1 MEGILRNKMIYVFL
15 ILFLFFSQASTA
27 NADRDRN
34 IYELAKELTQLS
46 THMAQ
51 VSYDHYK
58 GWGSE
63 ISDQEQ
69 AILFEAESFAASSR
83 LFLRLTEERF
93 NYFKTGYLR
102 TNLYNAF
109 VNLTRAYKDLEEE
122 SQKVGRVPYSLDDC
136 RRLLER
142 MEYEFSLWP
151 SADNLAYLHQKYIKT
166 LDATVYLIER
176 KGPGEYVRRPF
187 KNLESLFRFNYDQRR
202 GKDPWQHLVEI
213 STETLERMEEEEMV
227 DLTFEDYLVIEM
239 SERSNRPVYLIKDGK
254 KCGITSPSVLE
265 RYGGWSK
272 VYEVPADVINAY
284 PDGEDIKDM
293 SLDLFLEFIEMRKR

>member
-1 MEGILRNKMIYVFL
+1 MRKFTINVTL
-15 ILFLFFSQASTA
+15 ILSMFFSLVSTGK
-27 NADRDRN
+27 ADRDRN
-34 IYELAKELTQLS
+34 IYELAKQLAELS
-46 THMAQ
+46 NHMAQ
-51 VSYDHYK
+51 TSFDHYK

-69 AILFEAESFAASSR
+69 SILFEAESFAASCR

-122 SQKVGRVPYSLDDC
+122 SERGRRVPYSLHDC
-136 RRLLER
+136 QRMLER

-166 LDATVYLIER
+166 MDDTVYLIER
-176 KGPGEYVRRPF
+176 RAPGEYVRRAF
-187 KNLESLFRFNYDQRR
+187 KNLESLFRFNYDRNR
-202 GKDPWQHLVEI
+202 GKDPWQHLVEVPYD
-213 STETLERMEEEEMV
+213 TLEKMEEVEMV
-227 DLTFEDYLVIEM
+227 DLTFEGQLVIEA
-239 SERSNRPVYLIKDGK
+239 SKRQNRPVYLIKDGK
-254 KCGITSPSVLE
+254 KCGITSPNVLQ
-265 RYGGWSK
+265 RFGGWSK

-284 PDGEDIKDM
+284 PDGEVIR
-293 SLDLFLEFIEMRKR
+293 E

>member
-1 MEGILRNKMIYVFL
+1 MEGIVRKFTINVTL
-15 ILFLFFSQASTA
+15 ILSMFFSLVSTGK
-27 NADRDRN
+27 ADRDRN
-34 IYELAKELTQLS
+34 IYELAKQLAELS
-46 THMAQ
+46 NHMAQ
-51 VSYDHYK
+51 TSFDHYK

-69 AILFEAESFAASSR
+69 SILFEAESFAASCR

-122 SQKVGRVPYSLDDC
+122 SERGRRVPNSLHDC
-136 RRLLER
+136 QRLLER

-166 LDATVYLIER
+166 MDDTVYLIER
-176 KGPGEYVRRPF
+176 RAPGEYVRRAF
-187 KNLESLFRFNYDQRR
+187 KNLESLFRFNYDRNR
-202 GKDPWQHLVEI
+202 GKDPWQHLVEVPYD
-213 STETLERMEEEEMV
+213 TLEKMEEVEMV
-227 DLTFEDYLVIEM
+227 DLTFEGQLVIEA
-239 SERSNRPVYLIKDGK
+239 SKRQNRPVYLIKDGK
-254 KCGITSPSVLE
+254 KCGITSPNVLQ
-265 RYGGWSK
+265 RFGGWSK

-284 PDGEDIKDM
+284 PDGEVIR
-293 SLDLFLEFIEMRKR
+293 E

>member
-1 MEGILRNKMIYVFL
+1 MEGIVRNRMIDVML
-15 ILFLFFSQASTA
+15 ILVLFFSMASTV

-34 IYELAKELTQLS
+34 IYELAKELVELS

-51 VSYDHYK
+51 ASYDHYK
-58 GWGSE
+58 GWGGE

-69 AILFEAESFAASSR
+69 AILFKAESFAASCR

-109 VNLTRAYKDLEEE
+109 VNLTRAYSDLGKE
-122 SQKVGRVPYSLDDC
+122 SRTGRQIPYSLDDC
-136 RRLLER
+136 RRLIER

-151 SADNLAYLHQKYIKT
+151 SADNLAYLHQKYIKAA
-166 LDATVYLIER
+166 DDTVYLIER
-176 KGPGEYVRRPF
+176 RGPGDYVRRPF
-187 KNLESLFRFNYDQRR
+187 SSLESLFRFNYDQNR
-202 GKDPWQHLVEI
+202 GKNPWQHLVEVSYEI
-213 STETLERMEEEEMV
+213 LGRMEEIEMV
-227 DLTFEDYLVIEM
+227 DLSFEGYLLIEIGDHP
-239 SERSNRPVYLIKDGK
+239 NRPVYLIKDGK
-254 KCGITSPSVLE
+254 KCGITSPRLLQ

-284 PDGEDIKDM
+284 PDGEPIKD
-293 SLDLFLEFIEMRKR
+293 